1 MVKYEV
7 KSLTAYSVDEI
18 GEMIRSASAHGK
30 LMKVQAVIIV
40 EVEEAEASTLEE
52 IKEVSEQLIT
62 E

>member
-1 MVKYEV
+1 MVKYDV

-18 GEMIRSASAHGK
+18 GEMIRSESAHGK

-40 EVEEAEASTLEE
+40 EVEVPEAATLEE
-52 IKEVSEQLIT
+52 IEKDSKQLIT